1 MPPPKALVIEDSSV
15 VRRFMCLQLEC
26 RGWAVAEAVNAHEGL
41 KAFLQIKPQ
50 LITLDLV
57 MPTEDD
63 FGALQLARF
72 IQNEDPRVT
81 LLVVSSFAANP
92 EIKDFLERHQ
102 LELFEKPGVDNPGI
116 DRLLARVDSL
126 FEELSTPPQ

>member
-1 MPPPKALVIEDSSV
+1 MLPPRALVIEDSSV

-26 RGWAVAEAVNAHEGL
+26 RGWTVAEAADSQEGL
-41 KAFLQIKPQ
+41 KAFLQVKPQ

-57 MPTEDD
+57 MPTDDD

-72 IQNEDPRVT
+72 IQSEDPKAT
-81 LLVVSSFAANP
+81 LLVVSSFATNP
-92 EIKDFLERHQ
+92 EIRGFLEKCQ

-116 DRLLARVDSL
+116 ERLLARVDNL
-126 FEELSTPPQ
+126 FDELSTPPQ